1 VYHGYSKTFI
11 MAASSHLAL
20 AVPSES
26 EAQLA
31 RQTTRI
37 LAKRRGSRS
46 PLDLRAMNVAS
57 KPTVRIPASAA
68 RLLVQI
74 LDEMSRG
81 NAVKLILVRPELTTQ
96 QAADLLNISRPTLIE
111 LLDAGKIEF
120 RKVGTHRR
128 VRLDSA
134 LAYKRR
140 LYAERKSALAELA
153 AYDQELGL

>member
-1 VYHGYSKTFI
+1 
-11 MAASSHLAL
+11 
-20 AVPSES
+20 
-26 EAQLA
+26 
-31 RQTTRI
+31 
-37 LAKRRGSRS
+37 
-46 PLDLRAMNVAS
+46 MNVAS

-120 RKVGTHRR
+120 RKAQEPCLMPVAGPAS
-128 VRLDSA
+128 SA
-134 LAYKRR
+134 N
-140 LYAERKSALAELA
+140 
-153 AYDQELGL
+153 G